1 LLATQVISRVRN
13 AFGVELPL
21 QALFEEPTLE
31 EFAEQL
37 KKAGVVQTGSR
48 PVAPRLRDP
57 GSGARLC
64 ERQRD
69 NQSEGEVALSFG
81 QERLWFLEQL
91 EPGLAVYNVPI
102 GIVLQGK
109 LDISALERS
118 LNALVA
124 RHGSLRTSF
133 GDAQGRPTA
142 QRAGAVKL
150 DLPVVGLEGLSGE
163 EHQPELERVMADEAA
178 QPFDLSR
185 APLLRT
191 KLLRLGSQKQLLLL
205 TTHHIISDGWTMAI
219 LYRELRA
226 LYEAYAQG

>member
-1 LLATQVISRVRN
+1 FRQPEKNFVAPRNQAEEVLAGIWCQLLHLKRVGVNDNFFELGGHSLLATQVISRVRN

-37 KKAGVVQTGSR
+37 KQARVVQTGSR

-57 GSGARLC
+57 CSGARLC
-64 ERQRD
+64 EMQRD

-118 LNALVA
+118 LNTQNNQNGHV
-124 RHGSLRTSF
+124 
-133 GDAQGRPTA
+133 
-142 QRAGAVKL
+142 
-150 DLPVVGLEGLSGE
+150 
-163 EHQPELERVMADEAA
+163 
-178 QPFDLSR
+178 
-185 APLLRT
+185 
-191 KLLRLGSQKQLLLL
+191 
-205 TTHHIISDGWTMAI
+205 
-219 LYRELRA
+219 
-226 LYEAYAQG
+226 